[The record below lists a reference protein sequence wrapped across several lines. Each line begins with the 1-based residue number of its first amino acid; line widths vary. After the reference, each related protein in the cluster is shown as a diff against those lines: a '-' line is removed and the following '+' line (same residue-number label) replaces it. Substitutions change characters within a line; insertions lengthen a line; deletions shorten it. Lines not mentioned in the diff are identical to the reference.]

1 MDVDLRAI
9 TKIAREAK
17 RFVTRQLKATGLGAE
32 DYEYLHF
39 VRHHGGC
46 TQADVAE
53 TLNLDKS
60 TISRKTAR
68 LIAQGFIQR
77 RDDQNDHRSFH
88 LYATD
93 KAEETKK
100 ASVGAEERFYRYIQ
114 QQSNLTPEET
124 ETFLSLLS
132 RLYDAS
138 KAERKT
144 DFSHLLSRD

>member
-17 RFVTRQLKATGLGAE
+17 RFVTRELKATGLGAE

-60 TISRKTAR
+60 AISRKTAR

-100 ASVGAEERFYRYIQ
+100 ATLSAEERFYRYIQ

>member
-9 TKIAREAK
+9 TKIAREAQ
-17 RFVTRQLKATGLGAE
+17 RFVTRHLKETGLGTE
-32 DYEYLHF
+32 DYDYLHF

-68 LIAQGFIQR
+68 LITQGFIQR
-77 RDDQNDHRSFH
+77 RGDQNDHRSFH

-100 ASVGAEERFYRYIQ
+100 ATLSAEERFYRYIQ

>member
-9 TKIAREAK
+9 TKIAREAQ
-17 RFVTRQLKATGLGAE
+17 RFVTRHLKETGLGTE
-32 DYEYLHF
+32 DYDYLHF

-100 ASVGAEERFYRYIQ
+100 ATLSAEERFYRYIQ